1 MDRLTEEEILAVW
14 FKLRSQQDYCMSGVT
29 RSRMYQAKIQPLL
42 GYTSKIAL

>member
-14 FKLRSQQDYCMSGVT
+14 FKLCSQKDYCMSAVT
-29 RSRMYQAKIQPLL
+29 RSQMYQAKKQPLL